1 MRETYLMTGYPGFLA
16 TQLMKQMVADYD
28 DSIDC
33 IYVLV
38 LPQMVQQARE
48 QIKLLPDDVRVKVQ
62 IVQGDITREHIGLD
76 EVTRKKLVKSIT
88 HVFHLAAIYDLAVE
102 KEIAEQVN
110 VIGTKRVNDW
120 VQTLP
125 HLKRYIYFSTAYVS
139 GRREGVI
146 YEDELMMDQSFRNH
160 YEATK
165 YAAEILVDALKDT
178 IPTTIIRPGI
188 VRGHSVTGETL
199 KFDGIY
205 FILNHFDRLRHL
217 PVIPYLGA
225 GTPKGNFVPYDYV
238 IRATS
243 YLANHDVGIG
253 KTYHLTDPNPYTMH
267 DIYKMLAEYYLG
279 KTPRHTL
286 PLAAVKLGLSNRF
299 VRNFLRV
306 EKEAIDYFTIH
317 SHYDTTNAA
326 RDLQDANIHCPDLK
340 DSLQSMIAFYRKY
353 KDDITMHIP
362 IR

>member
-38 LPQMVQQARE
+38 LPQMVQQARK

-146 YEDELMMDQSFRNH
+146 YEDDLMMDQSFRNH

-188 VRGHSVTGETL
+188 VRGHSVTGETM

-205 FILNHFDRLRHL
+205 LDRKS
-217 PVIPYLGA
+217 V
-225 GTPKGNFVPYDYV
+225 V
-238 IRATS
+238 
-243 YLANHDVGIG
+243 
-253 KTYHLTDPNPYTMH
+253 
-267 DIYKMLAEYYLG
+267 
-279 KTPRHTL
+279 
-286 PLAAVKLGLSNRF
+286 
-299 VRNFLRV
+299 
-306 EKEAIDYFTIH
+306 
-317 SHYDTTNAA
+317 
-326 RDLQDANIHCPDLK
+326 
-340 DSLQSMIAFYRKY
+340 
-353 KDDITMHIP
+353 
-362 IR
+362 